1 MRQLSIPLIALAL
14 LWTPLAIA
22 MTRLEQLVAQGDVR
36 LSVDIVPKGQVVPGQ
51 RIQVMIVVETAT
63 WFTGGTD
70 IRVPEVPD
78 LVLIQNQQFA
88 VNSTERRGQR
98 TWTQQRWTLDA
109 AALRPGRFTIDP
121 IVLDTHI
128 AASSAETVQGT
139 LSTPPLSIEVTLP
152 EALAEHEGWVAS
164 PALSI
169 NIETSPEGPVRV
181 GDAISRLI
189 TVRAEDVLAMQL
201 PTPPTVQ
208 ISGLQHYPDPPVLR
222 NRHNRGAM
230 SSERRDHVTYIAE
243 RPGTHR
249 LPGYTVIW
257 WDTRSQSLRE
267 LRVAPWDVEVVSAD
281 SSPPRP
287 KSRGLDALKQPEHL
301 IWIALTFMG
310 LAVIGLLAKT
320 LNPRVTRALSEF
332 KHRLKQKWAQ
342 FRRPALAPCLNPENS
357 AAVQK
362 AEAPPQLPQRSREHP
377 H

>member
-1 MRQLSIPLIALAL
+1 MTRLWIALLVLAL
-14 LWTPLAIA
+14 YWPSSALAT
-22 MTRLEQLVAQGDVR
+22 TRLEQLVAQGDVR
-36 LSVDIVPKGQVVPGQ
+36 LSVDIEPKGQVVPGQ
-51 RIQVMIVVETAT
+51 RIQIIIIVETAT
-63 WFTGGTD
+63 WFTGGTR

-98 TWTQQRWTLDA
+98 TWTQQRWTIDA
-109 AALRPGRFTIDP
+109 MALRPGAFVVDP

-128 AASSAETVQGT
+128 AASSAETVQGE
-139 LSTPPLSIEVTLP
+139 LSTPPLSIEIALP
-152 EALAEHEGWVAS
+152 EALAEREAWVAS

-230 SSERRDHVTYIAE
+230 SSERRDRVTYIAE

-249 LPGYTVIW
+249 LPGYTIIW

-267 LRVAPWDVEVVSAD
+267 VSVAPWDIEVVSAD
-281 SSPPRP
+281 SAPSSP
-287 KSRGLDALKQPEHL
+287 KSGWFDALKQPEHL
-301 IWIALTFMG
+301 IWMTLTLIG
-310 LAVIGLLAKT
+310 LAVMGWLAKR
-320 LNPRVTRALSEF
+320 LLPGVVRALSQF
-332 KHRLKQKWAQ
+332 KHWLKHQWVQ
-342 FRRPALAPCLNPENS
+342 VRRPALAPCLNPENS
-357 AAVQK
+357 AAVQT
-362 AEAPPQLPQRSREHP
+362 AVAPPRLPQRSPEHQR
-377 H
+377 